1 MKRMIFSLSSLLL
14 LMSLMGCE
22 RSSTV
27 PPPQLDA
34 ALNSLTTDELAQ
46 HIQALASDEFEGRAP
61 ASKGEELT
69 IDYIANQ
76 FKQYGLQPGI
86 TDGTYFQKVP
96 LVGITADPNMELTF
110 AAGSKTLQLKYRDDF
125 VAATKRVVDQTGI
138 TNSDLVFVG
147 YGVAAPEYGWDDY
160 KGLDVKGKTVVMLIN
175 DPPVPDPSDPSKL
188 DPKMFGGAAMTYYG
202 RWTYKYEI
210 AAEKGADGCIII
222 HETGPAGYPWEVVKN
237 SWSGEEF
244 DLVAPDKNMSRC
256 AVESWITYDNA
267 KELFH
272 LAGQDLDGLK
282 KEAVSKDFKPVALD
296 ATASVTIN
304 NTIRTSDSNN
314 VIAKLEGSDQQLK
327 GEYVIYVAHWDH
339 LGKNP
344 ALEGDQIFNGAVDNA
359 SGTACLLEL
368 AQAFTKLPA
377 PPRRSVVFLAVTAEE
392 QGLLGSKYYA
402 ENPIYPPAKTV
413 AVINMDAMNVLG
425 QTKDVT
431 VIGLGM
437 SSLDDHVKTVAAE
450 QQRTVRPDPQPEKG
464 FYYRSDHFNFAKA
477 GVPALYVDSG
487 VEYVGKPEGWGLQMQ
502 EKYTAENYHKPSD
515 QYDSSWDL
523 SGLVQDS
530 QLLFTVGYRVANQ
543 TEYPTWNPGTEFK
556 AKRDQMLKSSSK

>member
-76 FKQYGLQPGI
+76 FKQYGLQPGN